1 MAEEL
6 LHGDLTYK
14 IIGLGMQVHRTL
26 GHGFLEKVYENALMV
41 LFRQSGLFA
50 EQQVPIKVVFEG
62 VVVGD
67 YFADILVDKR
77 VILELKA
84 CDRIMD
90 IHKAQALNYLKATGI
105 DLALIVNFGARSFEH
120 HRLINRLK

>member
-14 IIGLGMQVHRTL
+14 IIGAAMRVHRTL
-26 GHGFLEKVYENALMV
+26 GHGFLEKVYENSLLV
-41 LFRQSGLFA
+41 SLRKDGIVA
-50 EQQVPIKVVFEG
+50 EQQVPIKVIFEG

-90 IHKAQALNYLKATGI
+90 IHKAQALNYLKATGTA
-105 DLALIVNFGARSFEH
+105 LALILNFGARSFEH